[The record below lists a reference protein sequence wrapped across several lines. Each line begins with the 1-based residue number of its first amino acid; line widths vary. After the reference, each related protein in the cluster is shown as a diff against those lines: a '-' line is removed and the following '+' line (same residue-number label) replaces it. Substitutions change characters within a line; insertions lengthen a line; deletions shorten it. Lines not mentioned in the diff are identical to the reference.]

1 MFGLGKKITIGLA
14 LGAGGAK
21 GFAHLGVLRI
31 LEKTRFPINIIT
43 GSSAG
48 ALVGAMYCQSG
59 SIDKTESRI
68 RDLLATDLLEK
79 YKLDIMMPQ
88 KEKEHQNILD
98 RIGYFVKQE
107 FVLTRSFTRMSFFNS
122 EIVDE
127 ALSFLLDDTDIK
139 ETKIPFAA
147 AAVDYLSGERVLIT
161 EGSIKKAVAASGC
174 IPGIFPPVPLNDMLL
189 VDGSVISR
197 VPITEA
203 REMGA
208 NFVIGVDVSSA
219 MKEDLDIRNGLELMF
234 RADEITGHHL
244 NLQNIRQADILIHP
258 KLGMIH
264 WADFDNV
271 DGMVE
276 IGKTTTEKM
285 IPEIR
290 RIYKRKKLHFLFR

>member
-1 MFGLGKKITIGLA
+1 MFGLGKKITVGLA

-21 GFAHLGVLRI
+21 GFAHLGVLKI

-68 RDLLATDLLEK
+68 RDLLATDFLEK
-79 YKLDIMMPQ
+79 YKLDLMAPQ

-107 FVLTRSFTRMSFFNS
+107 FVLTRSFTRMSFFDS

-161 EGSIKKAVAASGC
+161 KGSIRKAVAASGC

-219 MKEDLDIRNGLELMF
+219 MKEDLEIRNGLELMF

-244 NLQNIRQADILIHP
+244 NQQNIRKADIIMHP
-258 KLGMIH
+258 DLGRIH
-264 WADFDNV
+264 WADFENMDS
-271 DGMVE
+271 MVE
-276 IGKTTTEKM
+276 IGKTTAEKM
-285 IPEIR
+285 LPEIKQK
-290 RIYKRKKLHFLFR
+290 YKRKKLHFLLM